1 MPEMLGNNFLPE
13 SVTSARRRF
22 REQVMQIRRPVRR
35 FRENNVPGPDIVGTV
50 EDELTSLRDNFV
62 RRESVLSQINRR
74 SMIGASGS
82 SPSSNGGSA
91 DSPNSTSPEDHV

>member
-22 REQVMQIRRPVRR
+22 REQVMQMRRPVRR
-35 FRENNVPGPDIVGTV
+35 FRERNVPGPDIVGRV
-50 EDELTSLRDNFV
+50 ESELTSLRDNFV

-74 SMIGASGS
+74 NMIGASGNS
-82 SPSSNGGSA
+82 SPSNGGTA